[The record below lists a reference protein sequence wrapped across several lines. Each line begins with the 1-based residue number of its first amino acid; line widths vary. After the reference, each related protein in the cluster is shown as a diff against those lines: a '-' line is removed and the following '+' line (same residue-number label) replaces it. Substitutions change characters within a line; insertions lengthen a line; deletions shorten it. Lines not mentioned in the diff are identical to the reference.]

1 MVGII
6 GGSGIYRLEGLKVV
20 EEIRLSTPYGDPSSA
35 LIVTEVRGKK
45 VLFLSRHGEGH
56 IYPPHLVPYRANL
69 WALREVGVNRVLA
82 ISAVGSINPRFS
94 PGDYV
99 IIDDFLDF
107 TKRRD
112 CTYYEGI
119 RSQKVKGDD
128 KVARLLREGKVVHVD
143 VSEPYCP
150 HMRRVITEVLEER
163 KLSYHPA
170 GTYACTEGPRFETP
184 AEIRA
189 IEKLG
194 GDTVGMT
201 GYPEVLLAKELTMC
215 YASLCVVTNPA
226 AGVVGH
232 RLTSEEVI
240 RLMKKKEEE
249 VKEILLHFIEVLP
262 DTRECNCA
270 NALEG
275 AEV

>member
-1 MVGII
+1 
-6 GGSGIYRLEGLKVV
+6 
-20 EEIRLSTPYGDPSSA
+20 
-35 LIVTEVRGKK
+35 
-45 VLFLSRHGEGH
+45 
-56 IYPPHLVPYRANL
+56 
-69 WALREVGVNRVLA
+69 VGVRRILA

-99 IIDDFLDF
+99 IVDDFLDL
-107 TKRRD
+107 TKRRE

-119 RSQKVKGDD
+119 RSQKAKGDD

-143 VSEPYCP
+143 MSEPYCS
-150 HMRRVITEVLEER
+150 HMRRVLADVLEER
-163 KLSYHPA
+163 RLPYHSA

-184 AEIRA
+184 AEIKA

-194 GDTVGMT
+194 GDIVGMT
-201 GYPEVLLAKELTMC
+201 GYPEVVLAKELTMC

-226 AGVVGH
+226 ADVGH

-240 RLMKKKEEE
+240 SLMKKKE
-249 VKEILLHFIEVLP
+249 KEIRDILMQFIERLP
-262 DTRECNCA
+262 GTRECNCV

-275 AEV
+275 AEI